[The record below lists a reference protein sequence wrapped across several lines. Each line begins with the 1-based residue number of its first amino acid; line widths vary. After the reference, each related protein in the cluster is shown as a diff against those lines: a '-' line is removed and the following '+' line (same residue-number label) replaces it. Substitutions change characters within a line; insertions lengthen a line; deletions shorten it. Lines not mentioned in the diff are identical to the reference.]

1 MLSWYND
8 NSSIY
13 YHVYQLVSICLSVVI
28 ISKSCTDH
36 YFFEVSGKAVRGII
50 FSNYNIVVYH
60 ILYLERSPSSQFYLR
75 MLLNISNIMCRVI
88 LLAML
93 ATYLQYFCLIFIGM
107 MIVCNFIISG
117 FIIKTD
123 GSKHFWTA
131 FSSVLLPNAFISRD
145 TVIILGRRKTRDIF
159 QKFFKANSV
168 LFLLLICVGGYITT
182 NCLITF
188 TDIIHYNC
196 NNVPLLSY
204 KQVYSL

>member
-1 MLSWYND
+1 
-8 NSSIY
+8 
-13 YHVYQLVSICLSVVI
+13 
-28 ISKSCTDH
+28 
-36 YFFEVSGKAVRGII
+36 
-50 FSNYNIVVYH
+50 
-60 ILYLERSPSSQFYLR
+60 

-204 KQVYSL
+204 KQVYSLKYYLCMLFSYLLGLYDFKSFQRSTKLGASSSARLVLYNWKCSSNIIFPYSCHICFCWRKFSQQEV